1 LVIQGTKMAS
11 GDNEVLQQI
20 LAQLK
25 SQDTKTHE
33 KLSQTVE
40 DQGEVIANLVIDIA
54 KVVFSRISTTV
65 KQD

>member
-1 LVIQGTKMAS
+1 MAS